1 MTYTSIAFYVFL
13 AAVLLFYYLS
23 PVSMRWAMLLAAS
36 AEFYWVAYRTGW
48 WILLGQVMLTYAAGL
63 YIQRMGQA
71 GGKKAL
77 FAVSVLFCVFPWL
90 CIKNGNFILGSIL
103 HQPSVAWV
111 VPLGISFYTLQMVS
125 YLADIYMGKI
135 QAQRNLAKYALYIL
149 YFPQIVQGPIPRYGE
164 LAGQLYE
171 GHLFDEQA
179 FSQGF
184 LQIVW
189 GFFLKFMIADKAAVV
204 VNCVFSHP
212 GQYTGC
218 YVLVAGVLYSI
229 ELYADFMACTKI
241 CKGVSGLFGIRLAEN
256 FMRPY
261 AAVSIRDFW
270 RRWHMSLSGWLRDY
284 LYIPLGGGRNGR
296 ARKYLNLVITFAASG
311 IWHGSGYKFL
321 FWGLLHA
328 AYQIA
333 GDATFQIKQRLY
345 RFLQLPEQS
354 AVCRMVRRAGVCFW
368 VMLAWVIFRADSL
381 AVGLQMVKS
390 IFLVPNVWIFFDDS
404 LLALGLGW
412 KEWYVLSAS
421 IGILLYVGYRQEKG
435 APLGKSMMQ
444 MPFYIRWGATIA
456 AILGIMVFGT
466 YGFGFDAQDFIYRGF

>member
-1 MTYTSIAFYVFL
+1 
-13 AAVLLFYYLS
+13 
-23 PVSMRWAMLLAAS
+23 
-36 AEFYWVAYRTGW
+36 
-48 WILLGQVMLTYAAGL
+48 
-63 YIQRMGQA
+63 
-71 GGKKAL
+71 
-77 FAVSVLFCVFPWL
+77 
-90 CIKNGNFILGSIL
+90 
-103 HQPSVAWV
+103 
-111 VPLGISFYTLQMVS
+111 
-125 YLADIYMGKI
+125 
-135 QAQRNLAKYALYIL
+135 
-149 YFPQIVQGPIPRYGE
+149 
-164 LAGQLYE
+164 
-171 GHLFDEQA
+171 
-179 FSQGF
+179 
-184 LQIVW
+184 
-189 GFFLKFMIADKAAVV
+189 
-204 VNCVFSHP
+204 
-212 GQYTGC
+212 
-218 YVLVAGVLYSI
+218 
-229 ELYADFMACTKI
+229 
-241 CKGVSGLFGIRLAEN
+241 
-256 FMRPY
+256 
-261 AAVSIRDFW
+261 
-270 RRWHMSLSGWLRDY
+270 MSLSGWLRDY